1 MKGQPGGS
9 QAQLT
14 QVAVLGGPERSEDA
28 FYGSRLKFYGEFF
41 NFFRGNV
48 IAKGA
53 KVLRLRSKTGKGS
66 GQAEQINRNLI
77 KALSRQK
84 IRVCVCV
91 CVYTRGTCV

>member
-1 MKGQPGGS
+1 M
-9 QAQLT
+9 A
-14 QVAVLGGPERSEDA
+14 ALGGPERSEDE
-28 FYGSRLKFYGEFF
+28 FYGSRLKFYGKFF
-41 NFFRGNV
+41 IFLCV
-48 IAKGA
+48 IAKVPRCQGA

-91 CVYTRGTCV
+91 CVYTRGTCVCVTN